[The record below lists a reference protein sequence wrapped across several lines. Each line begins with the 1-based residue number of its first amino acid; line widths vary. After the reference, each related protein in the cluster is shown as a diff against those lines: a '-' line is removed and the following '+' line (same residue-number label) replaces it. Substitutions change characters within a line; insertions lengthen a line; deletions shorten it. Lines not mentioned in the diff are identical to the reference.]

1 MSSLAQLTNARRAVM
16 TSFIILGYPMGTW
29 IARIPDLKRAI
40 HLTDGQLGTSLFFVA
55 IGVVGTLRPAGWL
68 CAKLGSSR
76 LLKTATIAMLI
87 SIPLIALPK
96 TEHQLWLA
104 FFIYGVTQA
113 TMDVAMNTHA
123 STLEQRVDG
132 RIMST
137 MHAMF
142 SVGMLGGAAVGGL
155 SAQLKAPLLGTL
167 VVTALIALIVSFYA
181 RSRFLP
187 ADLDIHVVEHHK
199 RQKFPK
205 LLIAMGILGM
215 AGSICEG
222 ASADWGTVLARDTFH
237 ASPFI
242 ATLPYII
249 FSIAMIV
256 GRLTG
261 DKLAERIGAA
271 NLITFSGLIA
281 AFGLTGGLLIGHIY
295 GAILG
300 WLCIG
305 AGVSTV
311 IPLLFSAAGTLAHNK
326 YAGAIS
332 PSGAIALVSGVSYFG
347 FVIGAPIIG
356 HVADA
361 VSLRWAMLIPAGLA
375 LLLSIGAR
383 QVLSE

>member
-1 MSSLAQLTNARRAVM
+1 MAF
-16 TSFIILGYPMGTW
+16 FIILGFPMGTW
-29 IARIPDLKRAI
+29 IARIPDIKRAL

-55 IGVVGTLRPAGWL
+55 VGVVGTLRPAGWL

-76 LLKTATIAMLI
+76 LLKSATIAMLI
-87 SIPLIALPK
+87 SVPLIALP
-96 TEHQLWLA
+96 TSEHQLWIA
-104 FFIYGVTQA
+104 CFIYGVAQA

-142 SVGMLGGAAVGGL
+142 SVGMLGGAAFGGL
-155 SAQLKAPLLGTL
+155 SAQFHASLLGTL
-167 VVTALIALIVSFYA
+167 IVTSCLALGVTFYA
-181 RSRFLP
+181 RARLLP
-187 ADLDIHVVEHHK
+187 ANLDIHVMEHHK
-199 RQKFPK
+199 REKFPK

-249 FSIAMIV
+249 FSIAMII

-261 DKLAERIGAA
+261 DKLAERFGSAR
-271 NLITFSGLIA
+271 LITYSGLIA
-281 AFGLTGGLLIGHIY
+281 AFGLTGGLMIGHIY
-295 GAILG
+295 GAIIG

-311 IPLLFSAAGTLAHNK
+311 IPMLFSAAGTLVHNK
-326 YAGAIS
+326 YQGAIS

-347 FVIGAPIIG
+347 FVVGAPFIG

-383 QVLSE
+383 QVLTD

>member
-1 MSSLAQLTNARRAVM
+1 M
-16 TSFIILGYPMGTW
+16 TAFIILGFPLGTW
-29 IARIPDLKRAI
+29 IARLPDIKRSI

-68 CAKLGSSR
+68 CARLGSAR
-76 LLKTATIAMLI
+76 LLKSATVAMLVTV
-87 SIPLIALPK
+87 PLIAIPN

-104 FFIYGVTQA
+104 FFIYGVAQA

-142 SVGMLGGAAVGGL
+142 SVGMLAGAALGGL
-155 SAQLKAPLLGTL
+155 SAQLQTPLAAT
-167 VVTALIALIVSFYA
+167 LIATSCLALGGSFFA

-187 ADLDIHVVEHHK
+187 TELDIHVVERHK
-199 RQKFPK
+199 REKFPR

-222 ASADWGTVLARDTFH
+222 ASADWGTVLARDAFH

-249 FSIAMIV
+249 FSIAMIL

-261 DKLAERIGAA
+261 DKLAERFGAA
-271 NLITFSGLIA
+271 RLITFSGLIA
-281 AFGLTGGLLIGHIY
+281 ALGLSGGLMIGHIY
-295 GAILG
+295 GAIIG

-326 YAGAIS
+326 YSGSIS

-347 FVIGAPIIG
+347 FVVGAPIIG

-361 VSLRWAMLIPAGLA
+361 ISLRWAMLIPAGLA

>member
-1 MSSLAQLTNARRAVM
+1 MTSPAELMNARRAVM
-16 TSFIILGYPMGTW
+16 ATFIILGFPMGTW
-29 IARIPDLKRAI
+29 IARIPDIKRAL
-40 HLTDGQLGTSLFFVA
+40 HLSDGQLGTSLFFVA

-68 CAKLGSSR
+68 CAKIGSAR
-76 LLKTATIAMLI
+76 LVKSATIAMLI
-87 SIPLIALPK
+87 SVPLIALPRY
-96 TEHQLWLA
+96 EIQLWLA
-104 FFIYGVTQA
+104 LFIYGVAQA

-142 SVGMLGGAAVGGL
+142 SVGMLGGAAFGGL
-155 SAQLKAPLLGTL
+155 SAQINAPLFGTL
-167 VVTALIALIVSFYA
+167 VVTSLLALAVSFYA
-181 RSRFLP
+181 RTRLLP
-187 ADLDIHVVEHHK
+187 PVLDIHVVERHK
-199 RQKFPK
+199 REKFPK

-249 FSIAMIV
+249 FSIAMII

-261 DKLAERIGAA
+261 DKLAERFGSAR
-271 NLITFSGLIA
+271 LITFSGLIA
-281 AFGLTGGLLIGHIY
+281 AFGLTTGLLIGHIY
-295 GAILG
+295 GAIIG

-347 FVIGAPIIG
+347 FVVGAPIIG

-361 VSLRWAMLIPAGLA
+361 ISLRWAMLIPAGLA
-375 LLLSIGAR
+375 LLLSISAR
-383 QVLSE
+383 QVLAD